1 MASSKTLFQV
11 KKAVVERVI
20 RETPDTRSILLRPE
34 GGFSFRPGQFAMV
47 TAQEAGEAPFAPSSS
62 AEKTDTVQFTVR
74 RAGSVT
80 FGIHALKP
88 GDVVGIR
95 GPYGKPFSLEH
106 QAETEIIFLCRGIG
120 MATVMPFL
128 CAVLDRKNSFT
139 KIALW
144 TDPAGTFPKAG
155 ENPDFTGTI
164 DVMRMEESSGND
176 SVLNQVNSLT
186 RSGFHPERASVLLF
200 CGQEENGILS
210 EALLRSGFRPES
222 IFLWTE
228 RKMSCAIGQCRHCT
242 VDHLYVC
249 REGPLLPMSGLRNL
263 RG

>member
-47 TAQEAGEAPFAPSSS
+47 TAPDAGEAPFAPSSS
-62 AEKTDTVQFTVR
+62 AEKTDTVRFTVR
-74 RAGSVT
+74 RVGSVT
-80 FGIHALKP
+80 SRIHALKP
-88 GDVVGIR
+88 GDIVGIR
-95 GPYGKPFSLEH
+95 GPYGKPFSPEP
-106 QAETEIIFLCRGIG
+106 QTDPEIAFLCRGIG

-128 CAVLDRKNSFT
+128 CAVLSGKNNFT

-144 TDPAGTFPKAG
+144 ADPAGEFPKAG
-155 ENPDFTGTI
+155 DNPDFSGTI
-164 DVMRMEESSGND
+164 DVMRLEESSGND
-176 SVLNQVNSLT
+176 SVMNQVGSLT
-186 RSGFHPERASVLLF
+186 RSGFHAEHGSVLLF
-200 CGQEENGILS
+200 CGQKENRILS
-210 EALLRSGFRPES
+210 EALLRSGFRPEC